1 MGVPEIMGR
10 ILVLLSVAAL
20 VGWAGPIPVL
30 VEGQTLD
37 PATPGIGAHLY
48 ANPNSLWFV
57 AFEDRIG
64 DLVHGSDRDFNDWV
78 GWAQFTTS
86 SLILTVIEAVTAH
99 DVTVN
104 YQTYS
109 IGKEP
114 GSQLVI
120 PLTPQGQ
127 VIVLGFKVPTLS
139 PGLIWYSG
147 PASSNWDGMAHAL
160 VVLVPPPDEPE
171 VPEPA
176 TIALGAAGLLALG
189 LLRSRG
195 WRS

>member
-1 MGVPEIMGR
+1 MGR
-10 ILVLLSVAAL
+10 ILVLLSVTAFA
-20 VGWAGPIPVL
+20 GWAGPIPVL
-30 VEGQTLD
+30 IEGQTLN

-64 DLVHGSDRDFNDWV
+64 GIAQGSDRDFNDWV
-78 GWAQFTTS
+78 GWVQFGTGTMT
-86 SLILTVIEAVTAH
+86 LTVIEAVTAH
-99 DVTVN
+99 EVTVN

-114 GSQLVI
+114 GSQLVV

-127 VIVLGFKVPTLS
+127 VVVLGFKVPTLS

-176 TIALGAAGLLALG
+176 TFALGGTGMLLLG
-189 LLRSRG
+189 LLRR
-195 WRS
+195 RNCRA